1 MNKIISSR
9 VVGSANP
16 FAKFFRGL
24 ADSIKGIATGILFII
39 ISFVLVFVFANQKE
53 HSKVIADLPL
63 QTPAEVSGVEGMVKI
78 HGVPDYSN
86 VQVAPNTDKDVLYY
100 SYQEE
105 EYAVRE
111 VQHTTTREENGKV
124 IEETSVT
131 YEPSWKT
138 VTDKSKTVWSE
149 FKLGPIEISPENAKL
164 QMNQSTLYTNTEEL
178 EYPSYLDPEDLVEV
192 VQKIKVTI
200 TGVEKGGELI
210 VVGTNSN
217 NRISSGD
224 EGTFF
229 VSNKSESEFV
239 ADQVKSEKTT
249 FWIMVFVTWLLM
261 TSGFTMLLGPI
272 TKILD
277 IIPGVGSLASSL
289 LFMVF
294 GVISALIIFVAYV
307 GIKYWWAIALILLI
321 VVAFFIYKALNKN
334 TVTTATDTSGVAKK

>member
-63 QTPAEVSGVEGMVKI
+63 QTADEVSGIEGMVKI

-86 VQVAPNTDKDVLYY
+86 IQVAPNTEKEVLYY

-111 VQHTTTREENGKV
+111 VQQTTTREENGKV
-124 IEETSVT
+124 IEEVSVK

-138 VTDKSKTVWSE
+138 VGDKSKTVWSE
-149 FKLGPIEISPENAKL
+149 FKIGPIEISPQNAKL
-164 QMNQSTLYTNTEEL
+164 QMNESTLYSNTEEL
-178 EYPSYLDPEDLVEV
+178 EYPSYLDPEDLVDV

-210 VVGTNSN
+210 VVGANSN

-224 EGTFF
+224 EDTFF
-229 VSNKSESEFV
+229 ISNKSESEFV
-239 ADQVKSEKTT
+239 ADQIKSEKTV
-249 FWIMVFVTWLLM
+249 FWVLVIVTWFLM
-261 TSGFTMLLGPI
+261 TTGFTMLLGPI

-277 IIPGVGSLASSL
+277 IIPGVGSLAGSL
-289 LFMVF
+289 LFIVF
-294 GVISALIIFVAYV
+294 GIISALIIFVAYI
-307 GIKYWWAIALILLI
+307 GIKYWWAIAILLLI
-321 VVAFFIYKALNKN
+321 VVGFFIYKALNKN
-334 TVTTATDTSGVAKK
+334 DVKAAAGTSS